1 MNLQQNLTI
10 RLLRV
15 LRYNKAR
22 TDRALELLP
31 TKQRPLFHTLPF
43 LLHINHP
50 RFPGYID
57 SDATPFG
64 ICNYTFK
71 PELKTALI
79 KLFPENE
86 ELIEELKPIWPRR
99 RLIESVMLM
108 GSIGSIGQ
116 SVKSDFDYWVCID
129 EEKFAPES
137 FELLNEKFLAIEQWA
152 DDYFGMEV
160 HFFQSEINRVYN
172 NDFGE
177 AGGESSGSAQGSLL
191 KAEFYTTNI
200 MVAGKAPFWWLVPDS
215 SNDAQYKKLYEAL
228 QKGDNPDPSWFMDLG
243 NLERINIRE
252 LFGAAIWQI
261 SKAMDSP
268 FKSLLKMAK
277 LEVFMESVG
286 SHQPLCN
293 ILKKKVHNG
302 AKAPTDLECV
312 DPYSLMFEQLV
323 EFYQER
329 GNDDVVE
336 LLRICLYI
344 KSECAL
350 SRPFKEEDNHFKRQI
365 IKNYVQTWGWSKE
378 KIKHLD
384 GIKHW
389 EFLEVAK
396 LGKQIHSFLI
406 SCYRRMSRNLEKNS
420 QLVSAEDSTVIG
432 RKIDS
437 FYTKKEDKI
446 VYQRRAFEE
455 GLYLKAISIKAELE
469 FNMPGKKRW
478 TAYRGKL
485 IDWNDKKLKSLFLRM
500 NSDAVDLILWCVF
513 NRIIDSRTKIY
524 LSYIC
529 EPLKEPDVKELIK
542 HALELFPPIKISE
555 IPRAELLMPSRIL
568 RCLIVLNFE
577 TRRHNPEP
585 ETIRTIYLTS
595 WGELYSVEGFDAL
608 QSLRMDL
615 FIEDEELRPEVYVY
629 APQGSNK
636 KRLYEEFMERTT
648 MEFENLL

>member
-31 TKQRPLFHTLPF
+31 VKKRPLFHTLPF

-50 RFPGYID
+50 KFPGYVE
-57 SDATPFG
+57 SDKTPYG

-71 PELKTALI
+71 PDLKAALI

-86 ELIEELKPIWPRR
+86 VLIEELKPIWPRR
-99 RLIESVMLM
+99 RAIESVMLM

-116 SVKSDFDYWVCID
+116 SANSDFDYWVCID
-129 EEKFAPES
+129 ENNFDAECS
-137 FELLNEKFLAIEQWA
+137 ELLQQKFSAIERWA
-152 DDYFGMEV
+152 EDYYGMEV
-160 HFFQSEINRVYN
+160 HFFQSEIGKICN

-215 SNDAQYKKLYEAL
+215 ASDVQYHKLYDAL
-228 QKGDNPDPSWFMDLG
+228 QKGENPDPKWFMDLG
-243 NLERINIRE
+243 NIERINIGE
-252 LFGAAIWQI
+252 VFGAAIWQI

-268 FKSLLKMAK
+268 FKSVLKMAK
-277 LEVFMESVG
+277 LEVFMENVE
-286 SHQPLCN
+286 HEQPLCN
-293 ILKKKVHNG
+293 VLKKKVHNG
-302 AKAPTDLECV
+302 AKAPSDLECV
-312 DPYSLMFEQLV
+312 DPYGLMFEQLID
-323 EFYQER
+323 FYHEQ
-329 GNDDVVE
+329 GNDNVVE
-336 LLRICLYI
+336 LLQLCLYI
-344 KSECAL
+344 KSECWL
-350 SRPFKEEDNHFKRQI
+350 SRPFRESENHFKRQI
-365 IKNYVQTWGWSKE
+365 IKNYVKSWGWTKE
-378 KIKHLD
+378 KVKHVD

-389 EFLEVAK
+389 DFHEVTK
-396 LGKQIHSFLI
+396 LGRQIHSFLI
-406 SCYRRMSRNLEKNS
+406 SCYRRMSSKIEKNS

-437 FYTKKEDKI
+437 FYTKKPGKI

-455 GLYLKAISIKAELE
+455 GLYLKSLSIKAELE

-478 TAYRGKL
+478 SAYRGKL
-485 IDWNDKKLKSLFLRM
+485 IDWNDKDLKSVFLRT

-513 NRIIDSRTKIY
+513 NRIIDDQTRIY

-529 EPLKEPDVKELIK
+529 DPLKESDVKELIQ
-542 HALELFPPIKISE
+542 HALKLFPPIKISE
-555 IPRAELLMPSRIL
+555 IPRDQLLMPSRML

-585 ETIRTIYLTS
+585 ETVRTIYLTS
-595 WGELYSVEGFDAL
+595 WGELYSVEGFDEL
-608 QSLRMDL
+608 QNLRMDL
-615 FIEDEELRPEVYVY
+615 FIEDEAFKPEVFVY
-629 APQGSNK
+629 APEGSNK
-636 KRLYEEFMERTT
+636 KLLFQEFMERTN
-648 MEFENLL
+648 MEFENFI

>member
-31 TKQRPLFHTLPF
+31 AKKRPLFHTLPF

-50 RFPGYID
+50 RFPGYIED
-57 SDATPFG
+57 KATPYG

-86 ELIEELKPIWPRR
+86 ELVEELKPIWPRKR
-99 RLIESVMLM
+99 MLESIMLM

-116 SVKSDFDYWVCID
+116 SANSDFDYWVCID
-129 EEKFAPES
+129 ENKFDKES
-137 FELLNEKFLAIEQWA
+137 YALLNEKFQAVEKWA
-152 DDYFGMEV
+152 EDYFGMEV
-160 HFFQSEINRVYN
+160 HFFQSEIHKVYN

-215 SNDAQYKKLYEAL
+215 ATDAQYQKLFDVM
-228 QKGDNPDPSWFMDLG
+228 QQGDNPDPNWFMDMG
-243 NLERINIRE
+243 NLEQINIGE

-268 FKSLLKMAK
+268 FKSVLKMAK
-277 LEVFMESVG
+277 LEVFMENVESD
-286 SHQPLCN
+286 QPLCN
-293 ILKKKVHNG
+293 VLKKKVHNG
-302 AKAPTDLECV
+302 AKAPNNIECV
-312 DPYSLMFEQLV
+312 DPYSLMFEQL
-323 EFYQER
+323 EDFYLQKD
-329 GNDDVVE
+329 NDDVVE
-336 LLRICLYI
+336 LLRLCLYI
-344 KSECAL
+344 KSECWL
-350 SRPFKEEDNHFKRQI
+350 SRAFKEDENHFKRQI
-365 IKNYVQTWGWSKE
+365 IKNYVRQWGWTKE
-378 KIKHLD
+378 KIKHID
-384 GIKHW
+384 GIKYW
-389 EFLEVAK
+389 EYQQVAK
-396 LGKQIHSFLI
+396 LGTQIHSFLI
-406 SCYRRMSRNLEKNS
+406 SCYRRMSANLEKHS
-420 QLVSAEDSTVIG
+420 QLVSPEDSTVIG

-437 FYTKKEDKI
+437 FYTKKDDKI

-478 TAYRGKL
+478 SAYRGKL
-485 IDWNDKKLKSLFLRM
+485 IDWNDKDLKTLFLRT

-513 NRIIDSRTKIY
+513 NRIIDDQTKIY

-529 EPLKEPDVKELIK
+529 EPLKESDVKELIN
-542 HALELFPPIKISE
+542 HALDLFPPIKISE
-555 IPRAELLMPSRIL
+555 IPRADLLMPSRIL

-585 ETIRTIYLTS
+585 ETVRTIYLTS

-608 QSLRMDL
+608 QGLRMDL
-615 FIEDEELRPEVYVY
+615 FIEDSEMKPEVYVY
-629 APQGSNK
+629 APEGSNK
-636 KRLYEEFMERTT
+636 QHLYEEFMERTT
-648 MEFENLL
+648 MEFENFL